1 MHEIDRKS
9 HVLSLEQVRCLGST
23 VRNEIYQRFRALQP
37 ASVADV
43 AESLGKSVELV
54 HYHAR
59 ELLKHDLIM
68 EVEKRPSG
76 RRPESVYRAT
86 HRVVELP
93 KTGDG
98 AEEAVRDMVVG
109 SLKLTARQYEKASV
123 AAEDDPE
130 VARSMHV
137 IRAIVRLSD
146 EEMTKFLAMIED
158 IATFLKENQSPE
170 GKSVTWSSAVYP
182 NLSSKRSKGA
192 EAD

>member
-1 MHEIDRKS
+1 MHEDSMKP
-9 HVLSLEQVRCLGST
+9 HVLSLDQVRCLGSA

-59 ELLKHDLIM
+59 ELLKNELIA

-93 KTGDG
+93 KSGEG
-98 AEEAVRDMVVG
+98 AGAAVRDMVVG
-109 SLKLTARQYEKASV
+109 SLKLTARQYEKASI
-123 AAEDDPE
+123 AAEEDPE

-146 EEMTKFLAMIED
+146 ADMSKFLGMIEEV
-158 IATFLKENQSPE
+158 ATFLKENQSPE

-182 NLSSKRSKGA
+182 NLSSKRGS
-192 EAD
+192 EATSE